1 VARAADHRSRSERT
15 RAAVLDAGEVLFA
28 ERGFDATRLE
38 DVALRVGIRR
48 ASIVYYYRDKRDL
61 YDAVLARVLGDLR
74 ERLEPALGSEAPL
87 AARIEAAVS
96 AWVGFV
102 GTRPALARI
111 LLREAAD
118 ATPERRA
125 ALLAHTE
132 TFTALI
138 RRHVLDRP
146 DFRRARLERIDP
158 VHVASTV
165 VGTTVFLVAAMP
177 YLVPDR
183 ERRPLDHARLA
194 AHEAE
199 MLRVVRR
206 LLGTRARALSQRPAS
221 APRGRNLKI

>member
-1 VARAADHRSRSERT
+1 MRARAGRT
-15 RAAVLDAGEVLFA
+15 RSALLDAGETLFA
-28 ERGFDATRLE
+28 ERGFEATRLE

-61 YDAVLARVLGDLR
+61 YDAVLARLLAELR
-74 ERLEPALGSEAPL
+74 ERLEAALGSDAPL

-96 AWVGFV
+96 AWIGFV
-102 GTRPALARI
+102 GAKPALARI

-118 ATPERRA
+118 ATPERSA

-132 TFTALI
+132 PFVALI

-146 DFRRARLERIDP
+146 GFRSARIARIDP

-165 VGTTVFLVAAMP
+165 VGATVFLVAAMP
-177 YLVPDR
+177 SLVPDR
-183 ERRPLDHARLA
+183 EKRPLDRVRLA

-206 LLGTRARALSQRPAS
+206 LLGTREPRQRS
-221 APRGRNLKI
+221 RGRP